1 MGVADKSEKEGSA
14 GEGGG
19 GLSMRDSTNFGS
31 AFERVAIYMAQI
43 LLSSVLGF
51 TYGVISGAVV
61 AGPQGSL
68 IGGILGALLTAWFA
82 GRLIS
87 PFSR

>member
-19 GLSMRDSTNFGS
+19 GLSMRDNTNFGS
-31 AFERVAIYMAQI
+31 AFERVATYMAQI
-43 LLSSVLGF
+43 LLSSVLGY

-68 IGGILGALLTAWFA
+68 KAESSVRSLLR
-82 GRLIS
+82 GLQVGL
-87 PFSR
+87 